1 MSDRLKMLED
11 KQRMDKERM
20 KKLRPKL
27 MKKARALREL

>member
-1 MSDRLKMLED
+1 MLED